1 MLQFKELTLADK
13 ATIQGYTLTSNRRNC
28 DLSFANLCSWRFLYQ
43 TEFAEMDG
51 YLILRF
57 RLNEELSY
65 MMPVGQGNLQPVIL
79 AMIADAESLGL
90 PFVMRGV
97 SVRMRA
103 DLEQTFPDKFQFES
117 NRDYA
122 DYIYLRDHLATLRG
136 KKFQAKRNHVNKF
149 LRLYP
154 DFTYYEL
161 TPELVPECLALEAQW
176 TAETQQT
183 NMAALESERRSMTYA
198 LQHFHELDLVGG
210 VLCVA
215 GKMAAF
221 TYGTP
226 INAFTFDVC
235 VEKADTNIEG
245 AYAMINYE
253 FARRL
258 PEHYQF
264 INREEDLGIA
274 GLRQAKL
281 SYQPHEILE
290 KHRVTLIANK

>member
-122 DYIYLRDHLATLRG
+122 DYIYLRDDLATLRG

-161 TPELVPECLALEAQW
+161 TPELVPECLA
-176 TAETQQT
+176 
-183 NMAALESERRSMTYA
+183 
-198 LQHFHELDLVGG
+198 
-210 VLCVA
+210 
-215 GKMAAF
+215 
-221 TYGTP
+221 
-226 INAFTFDVC
+226 
-235 VEKADTNIEG
+235 
-245 AYAMINYE
+245 
-253 FARRL
+253 
-258 PEHYQF
+258 
-264 INREEDLGIA
+264 
-274 GLRQAKL
+274 
-281 SYQPHEILE
+281 
-290 KHRVTLIANK
+290 

>member
-28 DLSFANLCSWRFLYQ
+28 DLSFANLCSWRFLYH
-43 TEFAEMDG
+43 TEFAEMNG
-51 YLILRF
+51 FLILRF
-57 RLNEELSY
+57 QLNGELSY
-65 MMPVGQGNLQPVIL
+65 MMPVGQGDLQPVIL
-79 AMIADAESLGL
+79 AMIADAELLGHT
-90 PFVMRGV
+90 FVMRGV

-103 DLEQTFPDKFQFES
+103 DLAQTFPDRFHYES

-122 DYIYLRDHLATLRG
+122 DYLYLRDDLATLRG

-149 LRLYP
+149 LRAYP

-161 TPELVPECLALEAQW
+161 TPELVPECLELEARW
-176 TAETQQT
+176 TAENQQT
-183 NMAALESERRSMTYA
+183 NAAALESERRSMTYA
-198 LQHFHELDLVGG
+198 LEHFKELDLVGG

-226 INAFTFDVC
+226 INGFAFDVC
-235 VEKADTNIEG
+235 VEKADTRIDG

-258 PEHYQF
+258 PEQYQF
-264 INREEDLGIA
+264 INREEDLGIP

-290 KHRVTLIANK
+290 KHRVTLIVNK